1 MARLFLSAS
10 LGAVL
15 AFSAVTSGFAATTAT
30 GLASTLS
37 GQPGVTAGLMQAVN
51 NVEAQCGPTDLPSS
65 CRLALQDLLNS
76 IPPGLSPTLVNEIN
90 ELVTVQSAALPAE
103 GQTGAVGP
111 GAAGGAAPSDPA
123 GPGTSGGYVTL
134 DDVAASPGAG
144 G

>member
-1 MARLFLSAS
+1 MTRLFLSAT
-10 LGAVL
+10 LGAAL
-15 AFSAVTSGFAATTAT
+15 ALSTVSSGFAATTAT

-51 NVEAQCGPTDLPSS
+51 NVEVQCGPTDIPAS
-65 CRLALQDLLNS
+65 CRLALQDLLNA

-111 GAAGGAAPSDPA
+111 GAIGGGAPADPA
-123 GPGTSGGYVTL
+123 GGGTTAGPTL
-134 DDVAASPGAG
+134 DDASASPGAG